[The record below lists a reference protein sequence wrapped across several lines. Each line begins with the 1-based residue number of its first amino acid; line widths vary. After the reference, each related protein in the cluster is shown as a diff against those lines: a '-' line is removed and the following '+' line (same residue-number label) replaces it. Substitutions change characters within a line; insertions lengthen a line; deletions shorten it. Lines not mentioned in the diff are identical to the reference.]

1 MAERYIPLF
10 LDFNETTQDLT
21 DEECGRLIRAIIRY
35 ANGEDT
41 EPLLQGAER
50 IAFRFLKGNVD
61 RNIQL
66 SRTRAKAGSKGGS
79 TSKPKQAEAKGS
91 KNPTKTK
98 TEPKTK
104 TETDT
109 DTQPQYST
117 KSPAEPTSTTATGNA
132 HPANPKN
139 NTHPA
144 TTDSAKPTNSNKIN
158 TTHTHPPNH
167 TTNTTNTTNPTTA
180 TATAT
185 QSFLPDT
192 EAAEIQHGHDR
203 VLEAAQNAGFKS
215 SPAERA
221 GLLRLCAEYGPDKTV
236 SGIGECVR
244 HAAPTLAYLEAVLK
258 GTGKKNPRSPN
269 NYQQRDYT
277 SEQDAAMERM
287 MTMEW

>member
-1 MAERYIPLF
+1 MSI
-10 LDFNETTQDLT
+10 
-21 DEECGRLIRAIIRY
+21 
-35 ANGEDT
+35 
-41 EPLLQGAER
+41 LQGV
-50 IAFRFLKGNVD
+50 FY
-61 RNIQL
+61 IQL
-66 SRTRAKAGSKGGS
+66 SQTRAKAGSKGGS
-79 TSKPKQAEAKGS
+79 TSKPKQTETKGS

-98 TEPKTK
+98 TEPKTE
-104 TETDT
+104 TETKTDT
-109 DTQPQYST
+109 DHQPQYST
-117 KSPAEPTSTTATGNA
+117 KSPAEPTSTTATGNT
-132 HPANPKN
+132 HPATPKN

-144 TTDSAKPTNSNKIN
+144 TTDSTKPTNSNKIN
-158 TTHTHPPNH
+158 TPHTQPPNH

-180 TATAT
+180 TTTAT

-192 EAAEIQHGHDR
+192 EAAGIQHGHDR

-221 GLLRLCAEYGPDKTV
+221 GFLRLCAEYGPDKTV

-277 SEQDAAMERM
+277 SEQDTAMERM

>member
-21 DEECGRLIRAIIRY
+21 DEECGRLIRAVIRY

-79 TSKPKQAEAKGS
+79 TSKPKQAETKGS

-109 DTQPQYST
+109 KTHTQP
-117 KSPAEPTSTTATGNA
+117 
-132 HPANPKN
+132 
-139 NTHPA
+139 
-144 TTDSAKPTNSNKIN
+144 
-158 TTHTHPPNH
+158 
-167 TTNTTNTTNPTTA
+167 
-180 TATAT
+180 
-185 QSFLPDT
+185 FLPDT
-192 EAAEIQHGHDR
+192 EAAGIQSGHDR

-215 SPAERA
+215 SLAERA
-221 GLLRLCAEYGPDKTV
+221 GLLSLCAEYGPDRTV

-258 GTGKKNPRSPN
+258 GTGKKKPPSSDSPT
-269 NYQQRDYT
+269 YRQRDYS
-277 SEQDAAMERM
+277 SEQEAAMDRM
-287 MTMEW
+287 MAMEW